1 MTITEVYVADEPVT
15 TYNEPAVIWRL
26 VRGRDRA
33 RATIIPGVPESTLV
47 YFVNDQFEKGENVTD
62 WEQALQAA
70 ARLKEQLL
78 EDGWKE
84 E

>member
-1 MTITEVYVADEPVT
+1 MTEVYVTDKPVT
-15 TYNEPAVIWRL
+15 TYNEPAGLWRL

-47 YFVNDQFEKGENVTD
+47 YFVNDQFEKGQNVSD
-62 WEQALQAA
+62 W
-70 ARLKEQLL
+70 ARAIELAERMKAQLV
-78 EDGWKE
+78 EEGWKE